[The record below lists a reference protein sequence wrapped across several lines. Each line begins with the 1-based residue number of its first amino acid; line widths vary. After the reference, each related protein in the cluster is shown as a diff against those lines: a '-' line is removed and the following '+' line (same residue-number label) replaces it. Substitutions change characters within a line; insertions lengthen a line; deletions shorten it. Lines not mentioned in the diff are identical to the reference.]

1 VSIISILLFL
11 CWEWGEPAE
20 THDHEASVVV
30 ETDAPGESAVET
42 EAPVEVG
49 SGAAAG
55 ASAAAAVMALASA
68 KVDDLPGG
76 LRVMRGG
83 IPPGG
88 EIAEGSAADGSITAA
103 AEIRGLFNLRVPAPT
118 TPEMTWKEKRQD
130 NEILE

>member
-1 VSIISILLFL
+1 M
-11 CWEWGEPAE
+11 
-20 THDHEASVVV
+20 TRDHEASVVV

-88 EIAEGSAADGSITAA
+88 EIAEGSATDGSITAT
-103 AEIRGLFNLRVPAPT
+103 AEKRGIYNLRVPAPT
-118 TPEMTWKEKRQD
+118 TPEMIRKEKRQD
-130 NEILE
+130 NDELVLY